1 MKLIIS
7 RPRILK
13 QALFSLL
20 LLSFSSPKAEFLKD
34 LIEVEGVR
42 QNQVMGYGL
51 VVGLDGTGDQT
62 NYTSITNQ
70 TIINMLQQMGVKL
83 PQLNNNSNNVNGL
96 GNGTLNNSYLRS
108 KNVAAV
114 MVTGNLKPFAQPGQ
128 VFDVTVASVGSAR
141 SLKGGTL
148 LMTPLK
154 GADGEIYAMAQGT
167 LASSK
172 PQIAGTGRTRNPENT
187 AFIVPNG
194 ATVEQ
199 EVVSEIASRDTIL
212 LELKNSDFT
221 VAGRVA
227 ESINMRYGFS
237 TAQAQNS
244 RTIQVKAPMAP
255 NERVAFLAS
264 LESLEVPLDSVTP
277 KVVLNEKTG
286 SIVINQSVTIDACAV
301 TYGNISLVVSASPA
315 VVESIPPAN
324 GKLKILQ
331 AGVELIDVVKALNQ
345 IGATPQDL
353 LVILQ
358 SMKAAGALHAEVEVI

>member
-1 MKLIIS
+1 MKAFS
-7 RPRILK
+7 RGPQIFK
-13 QALFSLL
+13 FVVYSFLL
-20 LLSFSSPKAEFLKD
+20 LFINSPRAEFLKD
-34 LIEVEGVR
+34 LVEVEGVR

-83 PQLNNNSNNVNGL
+83 PQLNNTNNINGL
-96 GNGTLNNSYLRS
+96 GNGNLNNSYLRS

-114 MVTGNLKPFAQPGQ
+114 MVTGNLKAFAQPGQ

-154 GADGEIYAMAQGT
+154 GADGEIYAMAQGS
-167 LASSK
+167 LVSSK
-172 PQIAGTGRTRNPENT
+172 PQIAGTGRVKNQENV
-187 AFIVPNG
+187 AFVVPNG
-194 ATVEQ
+194 ATVER

-227 ESINMRYGFS
+227 DSINMRYGYS

-264 LESLEVPLDSVTP
+264 LESLDVPLDASTP

-286 SIVINQSVTIDACAV
+286 SIVINKSVTIDACAV
-301 TYGNISLVVSASPA
+301 TYGNISLVVSATPM
-315 VVESIPPAN
+315 VVESVPPAN
-324 GKLKILQ
+324 GKLKVLK
-331 AGVELIDVVKALNQ
+331 AGVQLIDVVKALNE

>member
-1 MKLIIS
+1 MKAFSCGRRIFKFLAYSILVLFINS
-7 RPRILK
+7 PR
-13 QALFSLL
+13 
-20 LLSFSSPKAEFLKD
+20 AEFLKD
-34 LIEVEGVR
+34 LVEVEGVR

-83 PQLNNNSNNVNGL
+83 PQLNNANNINNL
-96 GNGTLNNSYLRS
+96 GNGNLNNSYLRS

-114 MVTGNLKPFAQPGQ
+114 MVTGNLKAFAQPGQ

-154 GADGEIYAMAQGT
+154 GADGEIYAMAQGS
-167 LASSK
+167 LVSSK
-172 PQIAGTGRTRNPENT
+172 PQIAGTGRVKNQENV
-187 AFIVPNG
+187 AFVVPNG
-194 ATVEQ
+194 ATVER

-227 ESINMRYGFS
+227 DSINMRYGYS

-264 LESLEVPLDSVTP
+264 LESLDVPLDATTP

-286 SIVINQSVTIDACAV
+286 SIVINKSVTIDACAV
-301 TYGNISLVVSASPA
+301 TYGNISLVVSATPM
-315 VVESIPPAN
+315 VVESVPPAN
-324 GKLKILQ
+324 GKLKVLK
-331 AGVELIDVVKALNQ
+331 AGVQLIDVVKALNE
-345 IGATPQDL
+345 IGATPRDL

>member
-1 MKLIIS
+1 MKAFICGRQIS
-7 RPRILK
+7 K
-13 QALFSLL
+13 LFAYSLL
-20 LLSFSSPKAEFLKD
+20 VLFFNSSKADLLKD
-34 LIEVEGVR
+34 LVEVEGVR

-51 VVGLDGTGDQT
+51 VVGLEGTGDQT

-83 PQLNNNSNNVNGL
+83 PQLNNNSNNINAL
-96 GNGTLNNSYLRS
+96 GNGNLNNSYLRS

-114 MVTGNLKPFAQPGQ
+114 MVTGNLKAFAQPGQ
-128 VFDVTVASVGSAR
+128 LFDVTVASIGSAR

-154 GADGEIYAMAQGT
+154 GADGEIYAMAQGS
-167 LASSK
+167 LVSSK
-172 PQIAGTGRTRNPENT
+172 PQIAGTGRLKNQENV
-187 AFIVPNG
+187 AFVVPNG
-194 ATVEQ
+194 ATVER
-199 EVVSEIASRDTIL
+199 EVVSDIASRDTIL

-227 ESINMRYGFS
+227 DAINMRYGYS

-244 RTIQVKAPMAP
+244 RTIQIKAPMSP
-255 NERVAFLAS
+255 NERVAFLAN
-264 LESLEVPLDSVTP
+264 LESLEVPLDPATP

-286 SIVINQSVTIDACAV
+286 SIVINKSVTIDACAV
-301 TYGNISLVVSASPA
+301 TYGNISLVVSATPM
-315 VVESIPPAN
+315 VVESVPPAN
-324 GKLKILQ
+324 GKLKVLK
-331 AGVELIDVVKALNQ
+331 AGVQLIDVVKALNE

>member
-1 MKLIIS
+1 MKAFICGRQIFKL
-7 RPRILK
+7 L
-13 QALFSLL
+13 AYSLL
-20 LLSFSSPKAEFLKD
+20 VLFFNSPRAELLRD
-34 LIEVEGVR
+34 LVEVEGVR
-42 QNQVMGYGL
+42 QNQIMGYGL
-51 VVGLDGTGDQT
+51 VVGLEGTGDQT

-83 PQLNNNSNNVNGL
+83 PQLNNNSNNINAL
-96 GNGTLNNSYLRS
+96 GNGNLNNSYLRS

-114 MVTGNLKPFAQPGQ
+114 MVTGNLKAFAQPGQ
-128 VFDVTVASVGSAR
+128 VFDVTVASIGSAR

-154 GADGEIYAMAQGT
+154 GADGEIYAMAQGS
-167 LASSK
+167 LVSSK
-172 PQIAGTGRTRNPENT
+172 PQIAGTGRTKNQENV

-194 ATVEQ
+194 ATVER

-227 ESINMRYGFS
+227 DSINLRYGYP

-255 NERVAFLAS
+255 NERVAFLAN
-264 LESLEVPLDSVTP
+264 LESLEVPLDAATP

-286 SIVINQSVTIDACAV
+286 SIVINKSVTIDACAV
-301 TYGNISLVVSASPA
+301 TYGNISLVVSATPM
-315 VVESIPPAN
+315 VVESVPPAN
-324 GKLKILQ
+324 GKLKVLK
-331 AGVELIDVVKALNQ
+331 AGVQLIDVVKALNE